1 MNPISISRR
10 ALLPALATAL
20 LLFAG
25 TASGQTDVIQVSGM
39 VVTTDSLSPLPYA
52 TVYRTR
58 DERGTMTDVHGFFS
72 LPALVGDTLRIS
84 SVGFIARDVVVPA
97 DLEIPRMN
105 VVAPMAHDTITLQEA
120 FVYPWPT
127 KERFKEE
134 FLALNLGSDAYTRGQ
149 EALDPV
155 ALYDR
160 LMEVGRDGS
169 EVYNYTM
176 QQQAVQ
182 ASYQGGLPP
191 INLFSPVAWAQFVE
205 ALRRGDLKRQ

>member
-1 MNPISISRR
+1 MKIRV
-10 ALLPALATAL
+10 L
-20 LLFAG
+20 LLCLAA
-25 TASGQTDVIQVSGM
+25 ASSVSAQDTEVVQVSGM
-39 VVTTDSLSPLPYA
+39 VVTTDSLSPLPYT

-84 SVGFIARDVVVPA
+84 AVGFIAREVIVPE
-97 DLEIPRMN
+97 DLELPRMN
-105 VVAPMAHDTITLQEA
+105 VVAPMARDTVTLQEA

-127 KERFKEE
+127 KERFREE

-149 EALDPV
+149 EALDPI

-176 QQQAVQ
+176 QQQAVA

-191 INLFSPVAWAQFVE
+191 INLFSPVAWAQFVQ

>member
-1 MNPISISRR
+1 MYPF
-10 ALLPALATAL
+10 LPRVFFQLIGTL
-20 LLFAG
+20 LLCGWVTSA
-25 TASGQTDVIQVSGM
+25 AKGQNDVVQVSGM

-52 TVYRTR
+52 TIYRVR
-58 DERGTMTDVHGFFS
+58 DERGTMTDIHGFFS
-72 LPALVGDTLRIS
+72 LPALIGDTLRIS
-84 SVGFIARDVVVPA
+84 SVGYIARDVVIPE
-97 DLEIPRMN
+97 DLELPRMN
-105 VVAPMAHDTITLQEA
+105 VVAPMARDTVALQEA

-191 INLFSPVAWAQFVE
+191 INLFSPVAWAQFVQ